1 MLDKEAKPSG
11 GDIDKEARGTWEL
24 RFDFRLP
31 AARFREHVKPFF
43 RELMN
48 AEHLQIAYL
57 GAYIT
62 QPNLHMHIVAIGTGK
77 MGKRITDIDRLKWE
91 RLWGEITGMK
101 SNALHIGDI
110 DRPKDAEN
118 YLIKNLS
125 GDPDGEPF
133 FYNRKLLQKSK
144 LV

>member
-1 MLDKEAKPSG
+1 MKMKETAKPTG
-11 GDIDKEARGTWEL
+11 GDIEKEAWEL

-31 AARFREHVKPFF
+31 ATRYREEIKPFF

-48 AEHLQIAYL
+48 AEHLQVAYL
-57 GAYIT
+57 GAYVT
-62 QPNLHMHIVAIGTGK
+62 QPNLHAHVVAVGSCK
-77 MGKRITDIDRLKWE
+77 QEKRLTDIDREKWT
-91 RLWGEITGMK
+91 RRWGEITGLK

-125 GDPDGEPF
+125 GDPDSEPF
-133 FYNRKLLQKSK
+133 FYNRKLLQKLK